1 LEVQEK
7 RTYQAVIGLEFH
19 VHLATET
26 KMFCGCRV
34 TYGEPPNTHTCP
46 VCLGHPGALPV
57 TNEKAVELGVMAG
70 LALNCEIAER
80 AIFARKNY
88 FYPDLP
94 KGYQISQYDAPIC
107 TGGYLDVPLGDGEK
121 IRVGITRLH
130 LEEDAAKNV
139 HVGESGR
146 MHGSVGS
153 LVDFNRGGTPLMEI
167 VTEPDIPSP
176 EAARATA
183 NHLKDILR
191 AIGVSEAD
199 MEKGQL
205 RCDANVSIRNPDG
218 SFGTKTEL
226 KNMNSF
232 RFVERGLA
240 RELERQ
246 RGILESG
253 GRVEQTTLH
262 YDPED
267 DAVHE
272 LRSKEY
278 AHDYRYFPEPDL
290 LPLEITPAWVR
301 EIESRLPELPDEMRS
316 RFVEQ
321 YGLSDY
327 DAGVLVADRE
337 LARFYEE
344 VAGAPGVDPKQAAN
358 WITVELRARLNEAGV
373 EASESGATPERMAE
387 LIGLVAEGAISR
399 SAAKDVL
406 DRVVDTGESPTAIV
420 EREGLAAVGSDELG
434 GVVDEVLSANPEEA
448 ERVRNGDQKVIGFL
462 IGQVMRATRGNA
474 DGGRARELILERL
487 SS

>member
-1 LEVQEK
+1 MEVKEK

-19 VHLATET
+19 VHLATRT

-57 TNEKAVELGVMAG
+57 TNERAIELGVMAG
-70 LALNCEIAER
+70 LALNCDVAER

-107 TGGYLDVPLGDGEK
+107 TGGYLDVPVGDDT

-130 LEEDAAKNV
+130 LEEDAAKNI
-139 HVGESGR
+139 HVGQSGR

-153 LVDFNRGGTPLMEI
+153 LIDFNRGGTPLMEI

-183 NHLKDILR
+183 NQLKNIMR

-205 RCDANVSIRNPDG
+205 RVDANVSVRNPDG
-218 SFGTKTEL
+218 TFGTKTEL

-246 RGILESG
+246 IAILQSG
-253 GRVEQTTLH
+253 GSVEQTTLH
-262 YDPED
+262 YDPDTDE
-267 DAVHE
+267 VHE

-290 LPLEITPAWVR
+290 LPLELTEAWIR
-301 EIESRLPELPDEMRS
+301 EIKSRLPELPDQMRT
-316 RFVEQ
+316 RFMEE
-321 YGLSDY
+321 YGLSEY
-327 DAGVLVADRE
+327 DAGVLTAERDLAVYYERVA
-337 LARFYEE
+337 A
-344 VAGAPGVDPKQAAN
+344 APGVDPKQAAN
-358 WITVELRARLNEAGV
+358 WVTVELRGRLNEAGI
-373 EASESGATPERMAE
+373 EISESKVGPGRLAD
-387 LIGLVAEGAISR
+387 LIGLVGEGTISR

-406 DRVVDTGESPTAIV
+406 DRIFETGESPSAVV
-420 EREGLAAVGSDELG
+420 EREGLAAVGGDELSG
-434 GVVDEVLSANPEEA
+434 TVDEVIAANPEEA
-448 ERVRNGDQKVIGFL
+448 ERVRGGDQKVIGFL

-474 DGGRARELILERL
+474 DGGRVRELLL
-487 SS
+487 QKLDS

>member
-1 LEVQEK
+1 MEVREK
-7 RTYQAVIGLEFH
+7 QTYQAVIGLEFH
-19 VHLATET
+19 VHLATTT

-57 TNEKAVELGVMAG
+57 INEKAVELGVMAG
-70 LALNCEIAER
+70 LALNCEVADKTV
-80 AIFARKNY
+80 FARKNY

-94 KGYQISQYDAPIC
+94 KGYQISQFDEPIC
-107 TGGYLDVPLGDGEK
+107 TGGYLDVPTSNSTV
-121 IRVGITRLH
+121 RVGITRLH

-139 HVGESGR
+139 HVGTSGR

-183 NHLKDILR
+183 NHLKEILR
-191 AIGVSEAD
+191 AVGVSEAD

-232 RFVERGLA
+232 RFVERGLV

-246 RGILESG
+246 REILESG

-262 YDPED
+262 YDPETD
-267 DAVHE
+267 EVHE

-290 LPLEITPAWVR
+290 LPLELSEAHVR
-301 EIESRLPELPDEMRS
+301 EIGEQLPELPDRMLA
-316 RFVEQ
+316 RFAGQ
-321 YGLSDY
+321 YGLSEY
-327 DAGVLVADRE
+327 DAGVLTADRD
-337 LARFYEE
+337 LAVFYEA
-344 VAGAPGVDPKQAAN
+344 VAAGEGIDPKQAAN
-358 WITVELRARLNEAGV
+358 WISGDLRALLNE
-373 EASESGATPERMAE
+373 SGTDISRSKVTPEHIIE
-387 LIGLVAEGAISR
+387 LIELVSGGEVSR
-399 SAAKDVL
+399 SAAREVL
-406 DRVVDTGESPTAIV
+406 TTVFAAGDSPAAVVQ
-420 EREGLAAVGSDELG
+420 REGLGSVDADELS
-434 GVVDEVLSANPEEA
+434 GVVDGVISSNPDEA
-448 ERVRNGDQKVIGFL
+448 ERVRGGDKKVVGFL
-462 IGQVMRATRGNA
+462 VGQVMKATRGNA
-474 DGGRARELILERL
+474 DGGRVRQLLMDRL
-487 SS
+487 GS

>member
-1 LEVQEK
+1 
-7 RTYQAVIGLEFH
+7 
-19 VHLATET
+19 
-26 KMFCGCRV
+26 MFCGCRV

-57 TNEKAVELGVMAG
+57 VNERAVELGVMAG
-70 LALNCEIAER
+70 LALNCDVADR
-80 AIFARKNY
+80 AVFARKNY

-94 KGYQISQYDAPIC
+94 KGYQISQFDEPIC
-107 TGGYLDVPLGDGEK
+107 TGGYLDVPTPEGK

-139 HVGESGR
+139 HVGTSGR

-183 NHLKDILR
+183 NHLKEILR
-191 AIGVSEAD
+191 AVGVSEAD

-218 SFGTKTEL
+218 TFGTKTEL

-246 RGILESG
+246 RGILGSG

-262 YDPED
+262 YDPETD
-267 DAVHE
+267 EVHE

-290 LPLEITPAWVR
+290 LPLELSKAHVR
-301 EIESRLPELPDEMRS
+301 GIAERLPELPEQMLA

-327 DAGVLVADRE
+327 DAGVLTADRE
-337 LARFYEE
+337 LAAFYER
-344 VAGAPGVDPKQAAN
+344 VAGDDAVDPKQAAN
-358 WITVELRARLNEAGV
+358 WISGDLRALLNE
-373 EASESGATPERMAE
+373 SGTPISGSNVTPEHVIE
-387 LIGLVAEGAISR
+387 LIELVSGGSVSR
-399 SAAKDVL
+399 SAAREVL
-406 DRVVDTGESPTAIV
+406 GIVFETGECPADVV
-420 EREGLAAVGSDELG
+420 ERAGLGSVGADELS
-434 GVVDEVLSANPEEA
+434 GVVDGVISANPDEA
-448 ERVRNGDQKVIGFL
+448 DRVRNGDKKVVGFL
-462 IGQVMRATRGNA
+462 VGQVMKATRGNA
-474 DGGRARELILERL
+474 DGGRVRGLLMDKL
-487 SS
+487 GS

>member
-1 LEVQEK
+1 LEVQEE

-19 VHLATET
+19 AHLATAT

-57 TNEKAVELGVMAG
+57 TNEKAIELGVMAG
-70 LALNCEIAER
+70 LALNCGIAER

-94 KGYQISQYDAPIC
+94 KGYQISQYDAPLC
-107 TGGYLDVPLGDGEK
+107 TGGYLDVPYGDGET

-183 NHLKDILR
+183 NHLKNILR

-205 RCDANVSIRNPDG
+205 RCDANVSIRNSDG
-218 SFGTKTEL
+218 TLGTKTEL

-232 RFVERGLA
+232 RYVERGLA

-246 RGILESG
+246 RRLLESG

-262 YDPED
+262 YDPD
-267 DAVHE
+267 DDEVHE

-301 EIESRLPELPDEMRS
+301 EIESRLPELPDQMRA

-321 YGLSDY
+321 YGLSGY
-327 DAGVLVADRE
+327 DAGVLVADRG
-337 LARFYEE
+337 LALFYEK
-344 VAGAPGVDPKQAAN
+344 VAGVPGVDPKQAAN
-358 WITVELRARLNEAGV
+358 WITVELRGRLNEAGV
-373 EASESGATPERMAE
+373 ELSKSKATSERMAD
-387 LIGLVAEGAISR
+387 LIGLVASGTISR

-406 DRVVDTGESPTAIV
+406 DRVVETGESPSAVV

-434 GVVDEVLSANPEEA
+434 GVVDEVISANPGEA
-448 ERVRNGDQKVIGFL
+448 ERVRNGDKKVIGFL

-474 DGGRARELILERL
+474 DGGRVRELLL
-487 SS
+487 QKLDS

>member
-1 LEVQEK
+1 
-7 RTYQAVIGLEFH
+7 
-19 VHLATET
+19 
-26 KMFCGCRV
+26 MFCGCRV

-57 TNEKAVELGVMAG
+57 TNERAIELGVMAG
-70 LALNCEIAER
+70 LALNCDVAER

-107 TGGYLDVPLGDGEK
+107 TGGYLDVPVGDDT

-130 LEEDAAKNV
+130 LEEDAAKNI
-139 HVGESGR
+139 HVGQSGR

-153 LVDFNRGGTPLMEI
+153 LIDFNRGGTPLMEI

-183 NHLKDILR
+183 NQLKNIMR

-205 RCDANVSIRNPDG
+205 RVDANVSVRNPDG
-218 SFGTKTEL
+218 TFGTKTEL

-246 RGILESG
+246 IAILQSG
-253 GRVEQTTLH
+253 GSVEQTTLH
-262 YDPED
+262 YDPDTDE
-267 DAVHE
+267 VHE

-290 LPLEITPAWVR
+290 LPLELTEAWIR
-301 EIESRLPELPDEMRS
+301 EIKSRLPELPDQMRT
-316 RFVEQ
+316 RFMEE
-321 YGLSDY
+321 YGLSEY
-327 DAGVLVADRE
+327 DAGVLTAERDLAVYYERVA
-337 LARFYEE
+337 A
-344 VAGAPGVDPKQAAN
+344 APGVDPKQAAN
-358 WITVELRARLNEAGV
+358 WVTVELRGRLNEAGI
-373 EASESGATPERMAE
+373 EISESKVGPGRLAD
-387 LIGLVAEGAISR
+387 LIGLVGEGTISR

-406 DRVVDTGESPTAIV
+406 DRIFETGESPSAVV
-420 EREGLAAVGSDELG
+420 EREGLAAVGGDELSG
-434 GVVDEVLSANPEEA
+434 TVDEVIAANPEEA
-448 ERVRNGDQKVIGFL
+448 ERVRGGDQKVIGFL

-474 DGGRARELILERL
+474 DGGRVRELLL
-487 SS
+487 QKLDS